1 MERRA
6 SAPSG
11 GPPRTAPAA
20 DLAAA
25 AVEGRGW
32 ARFHPLQLRSALASL
47 RHRSV
52 QGAMQANGTA
62 TSALSG
68 GRLSTALAAGLAAA
82 AVEGRSRRAW
92 MGSLPPP
99 STSLCPRFAQA
110 SLRSGGDVDDRNGG
124 QRPERG
130 RASASPTADPPE
142 ATALSGG
149 RFSTLFAA

>member
-11 GPPRTAPAA
+11 GRPRTAPAA

-92 MGSLPPP
+92 MDSLPPP

-110 SLRSGGDVDDRNGG
+110 SLRSAQRPCGAGGDVALKRLGTDQRYEQAQDQRDQDR
-124 QRPERG
+124 R
-130 RASASPTADPPE
+130 
-142 ATALSGG
+142 
-149 RFSTLFAA
+149 